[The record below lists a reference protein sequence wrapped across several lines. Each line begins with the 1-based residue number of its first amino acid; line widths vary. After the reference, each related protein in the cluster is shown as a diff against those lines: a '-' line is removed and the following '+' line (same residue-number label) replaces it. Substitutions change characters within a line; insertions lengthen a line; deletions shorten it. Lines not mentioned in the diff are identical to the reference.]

1 MPGWIQRVGP
11 DGKSVFVPK
20 GQAEPTPRLQIVPD
34 IPDYTSPID
43 GRPVS
48 GRKQRREDLKRNGCV
63 EYDPAMKAEARK
75 RKEAAHEALAA
86 KMIDRM
92 KWHNA

>member
-1 MPGWIQRVGP
+1 MPTWVQKVGP

-20 GQAEPTPRLQIVPD
+20 GQSMRRLHMVVGD
-34 IPDYTSPID
+34 IEDYESPID

-63 EYDPAMKAEARK
+63 EYEPGRREHAIARREQDEQK
-75 RKEAAHEALAA
+75 LMASV
-86 KMIDRM
+86 IDRM
-92 KWHNA
+92 RWHNA